1 MNPKIR
7 FNTLVLFLVVSLIAC
22 NLKKE
27 RSTPKLD
34 IKPIS
39 TPIQS
44 NLSESDYEQH
54 DVNPGP
60 INPATYIYDVVEQ
73 MPQFPGGQEKMLE
86 FIAKNLKYP
95 AIANESCVQGRTIVR
110 FVVTRKGKLQNF
122 VVIRSLDPAFDNE
135 ALRVLKMMPRW
146 IPGKQNGVNVNVY
159 YTLPIS
165 FKLE

>member
-7 FNTLVLFLVVSLIAC
+7 FNTLVLFLAISLIAC
-22 NLKKE
+22 SSKKEYNVKQDTLPVPTQSQLNLK
-27 RSTPKLD
+27 
-34 IKPIS
+34 
-39 TPIQS
+39 
-44 NLSESDYEQH
+44 ESDYEQH

-60 INPATYIYDVVEQ
+60 IDPATYIYDVVET

-110 FVVTRKGKLQNF
+110 FIVTKKGKLQNF
-122 VVIRSLDPAFDNE
+122 VVVRSLDPAFDKE
-135 ALRVLKMMPRW
+135 AIRVLKLMPRW
-146 IPGKQNGVNVNVY
+146 IPGKQNGVDVNVY
-159 YTLPIS
+159 FTLPVS

>member
-7 FNTLVLFLVVSLIAC
+7 FNSLVLFLVISLIAC
-22 NLKKE
+22 SSKKESNVKQDTLPVSTQSQLNLK
-27 RSTPKLD
+27 
-34 IKPIS
+34 
-39 TPIQS
+39 
-44 NLSESDYEQH
+44 ESDCEQR

-60 INPATYIYDVVEQ
+60 IDPATYIYDVVET

-110 FVVTRKGKLQNF
+110 FIVTKKGKLQNF
-122 VVIRSLDPAFDNE
+122 VVVRSLDPAFDKE
-135 ALRVLKMMPRW
+135 AIRVLKLMPRW
-146 IPGKQNGVNVNVY
+146 IPGKQNGVDVNVY
-159 YTLPIS
+159 FTLPVS